1 VRGLDAATLY
11 EDSYL
16 PNNCPPILL
25 SRSSSPPL
33 SAQGRRTPG
42 LRLTHSSSPPP
53 RPRLDRTAADM
64 EIGSDAIKNARGL
77 AFVTS
82 YTVGFF
88 GGPAGQILPATS

>member
-1 VRGLDAATLY
+1 
-11 EDSYL
+11 
-16 PNNCPPILL
+16 
-25 SRSSSPPL
+25 
-33 SAQGRRTPG
+33 
-42 LRLTHSSSPPP
+42 
-53 RPRLDRTAADM
+53 M